1 MQLQDKDVRDST
13 IRDLRSQVSEL
24 TAARLLL
31 EEENEQLKAQLVEK
45 ERLASLIA
53 HELRSPLTPIINYA
67 QLIARPNQRRETVAR
82 GGQIIISQAW
92 RMARLVK
99 DWLDASRLSTGRF
112 ALKCQTCNLSK
123 LLKSLVEQTRPVAPF
138 HTFELALPTEPLL
151 GNWDSERLQQAVGNL
166 LDNAIKYSDEETTI
180 TVRARCEEGAAHISV
195 HNMGMSLSGTQAE
208 QFFHAPTY
216 PQASAMQDS
225 TGLGLFITR
234 SIIEAHGGALRVET
248 LPGGQGTMFAFNL
261 PL

>member
-1 MQLQDKDVRDST
+1 MRLQDKDVRDDT
-13 IRDLRSQVSEL
+13 IRDLQGQVSEL
-24 TAARLLL
+24 ATARVLL
-31 EEENEQLKAQLVEK
+31 EEEVEQLKAQLAEK
-45 ERLASLIA
+45 ERFASLIA

-99 DWLDASRLSTGRF
+99 DWLDVSRLSAGRF
-112 ALKCQTCNLSK
+112 ALKRQTCNLNR

-138 HTFELALPTEPLL
+138 HIFELALPVEPLL

-166 LDNAIKYSDEETTI
+166 LDHAIKYSDEETAI
-180 TVRARCEEGAAHISV
+180 TVRAWREEHAVWISI
-195 HNMGMSLSGTQAE
+195 HHMGMNLSGTP
-208 QFFHAPTY
+208 QFSPPLTD
-216 PQASAMQDS
+216 PQTTALQDS

-234 SIIEAHGGALRVET
+234 SIIEAHGGELRVEE
-248 LPGGQGTMFAFNL
+248 LAEGQGTMFAFDL